1 MLLDVGRDERAERGD
16 VEAPRAHVV
25 ESARDK
31 PTAEPLA
38 FEALFDLR
46 VDQHDPPGTGAK
58 HDHADE
64 RAAGP
69 ELVPGLGVVADECRL
84 ERHRVGEICI
94 HTDMLTL
101 YQAEWCP
108 FSSSVRERLTELGLD
123 FVARQVA
130 PWPEQRSDL
139 MARAG
144 TDQIPVLETEDGEF
158 LEGTRAIF
166 AYLERYE
173 ATPYASGHR
182 QRYYEHRPAREADA
196 PGLILERATPI
207 SGARR

>member
-1 MLLDVGRDERAERGD
+1 
-16 VEAPRAHVV
+16 
-25 ESARDK
+25 
-31 PTAEPLA
+31 
-38 FEALFDLR
+38 
-46 VDQHDPPGTGAK
+46 
-58 HDHADE
+58 
-64 RAAGP
+64 
-69 ELVPGLGVVADECRL
+69 
-84 ERHRVGEICI
+84 
-94 HTDMLTL
+94 MLTL

-123 FVARQVA
+123 FVAHQVA

-139 MARAG
+139 LARTG
-144 TDQIPVLETEDGEF
+144 TDQIPVLETEHGEF

-182 QRYYEHRPAREADA
+182 QRYYEHRPAREAEA
-196 PGLILERATPI
+196 PGIILERATPM

>member
-1 MLLDVGRDERAERGD
+1 
-16 VEAPRAHVV
+16 
-25 ESARDK
+25 
-31 PTAEPLA
+31 
-38 FEALFDLR
+38 
-46 VDQHDPPGTGAK
+46 
-58 HDHADE
+58 
-64 RAAGP
+64 
-69 ELVPGLGVVADECRL
+69 
-84 ERHRVGEICI
+84 
-94 HTDMLTL
+94 MLTL

-123 FVARQVA
+123 FVATQVA

-144 TDQIPVLETEDGEF
+144 TDQIPVLETEEGEY

-166 AYLERYE
+166 AYLEQFE

-196 PGLILERATPI
+196 PGVILERATPMT
-207 SGARR
+207 GARR

>member
-1 MLLDVGRDERAERGD
+1 MLLDVGRDERAERGRA
-16 VEAPRAHVV
+16 EPPRAHVV
-25 ESARDK
+25 EGARDE
-31 PTAEPLA
+31 PPAEPVPL
-38 FEALFDLR
+38 ETLVDLGM
-46 VDQHDPPGTGAK
+46 DQNDPPGTRAK
-58 HDHADE
+58 HDQADE

-69 ELVPGLGVVADECRL
+69 ELVPGLGVVADECGL
-84 ERHRVGEICI
+84 ERHGVEEICI

-130 PWPEQRSDL
+130 PWPEQRGEL
-139 MARAG
+139 LARTG
-144 TDQIPVLETEDGEF
+144 TDQIPVLETEDGEH

-196 PGLILERATPI
+196 PGIILERATPM